1 MAGFRATTGNYA
13 PGHYHAA
20 DACRSRF
27 QSLAQQLTQ
36 YINQGNVAGALYV
49 LDNCAERREE
59 YSVSRFGQA
68 NEAHDEPVRLIRNLY
83 AFIEANPL
91 PRPVTI
97 TFVEGAPRDKQFQ
110 IWQEGTP
117 FAAIFSRLLMDG
129 QGNRYPPLIGGR
141 QRKSTRKHRKTTR
154 KQRKTRRH
162 H

>member
-1 MAGFRATTGNYA
+1 MSGFRATTGNYA

-36 YINQGNVAGALYV
+36 YINVGNVAAALHV

-59 YSVSRFGQA
+59 YSVSRFGVA
-68 NEAHDEPVRLIRNLY
+68 NNAHNEPVRLIRNLY
-83 AFIEANPL
+83 AFIEGNPL

-97 TFVEGAPRDKQFQ
+97 TFVDGAPRDKQFQ
-110 IWQEGTP
+110 IWHEGIP
-117 FAAIFSRLLMDG
+117 YVAIFSRLIMDG
-129 QGNRYPPLIGGR
+129 QGNRYPSLLGGR
-141 QRKSTRKHRKTTR
+141 RRKSTRKHRKI
-154 KQRKTRRH
+154 KHRKTRRH